1 MATTINLY
9 TISADPREINKTLP
23 TAINGNTPIQLYL
36 RDDSTDILT
45 PEVSFPYSDT
55 YAAANY
61 AFISPWNRYYFVEGM
76 RVTPAGRLYL
86 QLRIDVLKT
95 YAAGILAAPVN
106 IIRSQSAGI
115 NEVHDD
121 KLPLAPDR
129 CAIQWRYLPSPFTQS
144 PIAYN
149 TVIGVFNSQS

>member
-9 TISADPREINKTLP
+9 TISADPREINKTLG

-45 PEVSFPYSDT
+45 PEVSFPYSAT

-61 AFISPWNRYYFVEGM
+61 AYIPSWGRYYFVEGM

-106 IIRSQSAGI
+106 VIRSQSAGI

-121 KLPLAPDR
+121 KLPLAPDKSQ
-129 CAIQWRYLPSPFTQS
+129 ISWSYLPSPFTRTE
-144 PIAYN
+144 N
-149 TVIGVFNSQS
+149 TYRICIGVFNTQ